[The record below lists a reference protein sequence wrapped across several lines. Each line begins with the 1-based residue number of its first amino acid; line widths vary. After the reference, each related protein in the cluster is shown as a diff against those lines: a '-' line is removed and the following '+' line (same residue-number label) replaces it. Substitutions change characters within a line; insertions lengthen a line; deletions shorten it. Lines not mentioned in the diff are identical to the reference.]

1 MDYYEIDDNK
11 LEMIQ
16 NCIAD
21 PSFYYGGNSLDII
34 EIVNA
39 IKAGYRL
46 KKPSVIKR
54 EKGGCKM
61 RKLHTR
67 REFQVFLTCRREI
80 ELLKSEMARYNY
92 DGKIIHIEPYIWH
105 DAPRIRVIVEK
116 GSSPK
121 NWSKIVNAVRSQTT
135 ARRYTTKEV
144 LNALVESDL
153 YDDKIDAVMKKLY
166 PEYIYDMEDLED
178 WENEEWYILNQLT
191 FSKWRA
197 EK

>member
-46 KKPSVIKR
+46 KKPRVIKE
-54 EKGGCKM
+54 EKGECRM

-105 DAPRIRVIVEK
+105 DVPKIRVIVEK
-116 GSSPK
+116 GSSPT

-144 LNALVESDL
+144 VNALVESDL
-153 YDDKIDAVMKKLY
+153 DDDKIDAVMKKLY
-166 PEYIYDMEDLED
+166 PEYISDMEDLED
-178 WENEEWYILNQLT
+178 WENEEWYISNQLA
-191 FSKWRA
+191 FSKRRDG
-197 EK
+197 K